1 MVLIPYFFY
10 FLISLY
16 GDTMKRYY
24 TFITVFF
31 VLILIGLVMIY
42 SSSMIWA
49 EYKTGNQFYYLIR
62 QAIFLFIG
70 TIVFFITQKIPLS
83 LYKKYSNHLFI
94 FSIILLILVL
104 MPGIGS
110 VRGGARSWI
119 GFKEFSIQ
127 PAELVKITSII
138 FTSKVLANNPKMM
151 SNNKDFYLYLLIIIF
166 VFGLILLQPDFG
178 TGAVL
183 TLSLLFMLFIGGV
196 QMKNIILGGILAVI
210 GVALMIIMA
219 PYRMERII
227 SFLDPWSDP
236 LGSGFQII
244 QSLYAISPAG
254 LFGYGLFNS
263 RQKYYYLPEPQND
276 FIFSIL
282 VEELGIIGGTLV
294 ILLFFYLIFTGYKIA
309 KYSKDSFS
317 SYLAFGFSSLL
328 FIQVFINISVVI
340 GLIPV
345 TGVTLPFISY
355 GGSSLII
362 SMFMMGIM
370 VNIMK
375 NTDKD
380 LDFEYKYKKIKLR
393 RTK

>member
-24 TFITVFF
+24 TFIIVFF

-138 FTSKVLANNPKMM
+138 FTSKVLAKNPKMM

-227 SFLDPWSDP
+227 SYLDPWSDP

-282 VEELGIIGGTLV
+282 VEELGIIGGALV

-328 FIQVFINISVVI
+328 FIQVFINIAVVI

>member
-104 MPGIGS
+104 IPGIGS

-196 QMKNIILGGILAVI
+196 QIKNIILGGILAVI

-227 SFLDPWSDP
+227 SYLDPWSDP

-282 VEELGIIGGTLV
+282 VEELGIIGGALV

-328 FIQVFINISVVI
+328 FIQVFINIAVVI

-380 LDFEYKYKKIKLR
+380 LDFEYKNKKIKLR

>member
-138 FTSKVLANNPKMM
+138 FTSKVLAKNPKMM

-166 VFGLILLQPDFG
+166 VFGLIILQPDFG

-227 SFLDPWSDP
+227 SYLDPWSDP

-282 VEELGIIGGTLV
+282 VEELGIIGGALV

-328 FIQVFINISVVI
+328 FIQVFINIAVVI

>member
-1 MVLIPYFFY
+1 
-10 FLISLY
+10 
-16 GDTMKRYY
+16 
-24 TFITVFF
+24 
-31 VLILIGLVMIY
+31 MIY

-49 EYKTGNQFYYLIR
+49 EYKTGNPYYYLIR
-62 QAIFLFIG
+62 QAIFLAIG
-70 TIVFFITQKIPLS
+70 IIVFIITQKIPIS
-83 LYKKYSNHLFI
+83 FYKKYANHLFI
-94 FSIILLILVL
+94 ISIILLILVL
-104 MPGIGS
+104 IPGIGV

-119 GFKEFSIQ
+119 GFKDFSIQ

-151 SNNKDFYLYLLIIIF
+151 SNNKDFYLYLLIIVL

-183 TLSLLFMLFIGGV
+183 TMSLLFMLFIGGV
-196 QMKNIILGGILAVI
+196 QIKNIVLGGILALI
-210 GVALMIIMA
+210 GVVLMIVMA

-227 SFLDPWSDP
+227 SYLDPWSDP

-263 RQKYYYLPEPQND
+263 KQKYYYLPEPQND

-282 VEELGIIGGTLV
+282 VEELGIIGGIIVL
-294 ILLFFYLIFTGYKIA
+294 LLFFYLIFIGYKIS
-309 KYSKDSFS
+309 KYLKDPFS

-362 SMFMMGIM
+362 SIFMMGILA
-370 VNIMK
+370 NIIK
-375 NTDKD
+375 NTECYIDGRYLK
-380 LDFEYKYKKIKLR
+380 
-393 RTK
+393 

>member
-104 MPGIGS
+104 IPGIGS

-196 QMKNIILGGILAVI
+196 QIKNIILGGILAVI
-210 GVALMIIMA
+210 GVAIMIIMA

-227 SFLDPWSDP
+227 SYLDPWSDP

-282 VEELGIIGGTLV
+282 VEELGIIGGALV